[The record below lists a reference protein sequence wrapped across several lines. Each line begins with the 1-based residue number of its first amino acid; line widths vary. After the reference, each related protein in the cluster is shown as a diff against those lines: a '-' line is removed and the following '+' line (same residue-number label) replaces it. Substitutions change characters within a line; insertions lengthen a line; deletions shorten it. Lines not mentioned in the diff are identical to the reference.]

1 MARRSNGRGDPG
13 HGGGRRA
20 LMRDQV
26 GAATRVRVSEFQ
38 PAVKLEPTE
47 FRSFDPWLT
56 SDRRFLSV
64 LAENVAGRYEELAPR
79 KRAMKAQDR
88 ANVEIIVKTLL
99 ANIAFGVATGK
110 DRPNVLVSLR
120 APKRKLSRYDRR
132 GFALLPRILE
142 VLSSQ
147 GALIELRKSNQ
158 RGIASSFSP
167 CPSLASDIKRFRW
180 RPEHFSW
187 ESGTETIRL
196 SVTHRNFAT
205 RSKTVELVDYID
217 TAETRLYREQMDVIN
232 ASLRKS
238 KISFVDDGGPP
249 VLTTHRDLVRHFKAL
264 DPREQRF
271 DLNGR
276 LFGGWWQE
284 LPSGRRTAIRIN
296 GERVAD
302 LDFASA
308 FLRLAYCEVG
318 AKAPEG
324 DLYSRIPG
332 VNVDRYRDGLKQI
345 ISAMLF
351 RESPLVRIPSEL
363 KDSLPRHLTGAS
375 IREAVFAAYPELSGL
390 FERGAGLRL
399 MFRESQILVR
409 ALLKLAEMDTCG
421 LGMHDGIMAP
431 RSKTELAKAAMTEA
445 SEEILGVRLP
455 IVLKELQ

>member
-1 MARRSNGRGDPG
+1 
-13 HGGGRRA
+13 
-20 LMRDQV
+20 MRDQA
-26 GAATRVRVSEFQ
+26 GAAYCVRVSEFQ

-64 LAENVAGRYEELAPR
+64 LAENVAGRYEELVPR

-88 ANVEIIVKTLL
+88 DNVEMILKALL
-99 ANIAFGVATGK
+99 ANIAFGVATGN

-158 RGIASSFSP
+158 RGIASSISP
-167 CPSLASDIKRFRW
+167 SASLVSDIKRFRW

-187 ESGTETIRL
+187 EPGTETIRL
-196 SVTHRNFAT
+196 SITHRNFAT
-205 RSKTVELVDYID
+205 RTKTVELIDYTD
-217 TAETRLYREQMDVIN
+217 TAETRVFREQMALIN
-232 ASLRKS
+232 ASLRNS

-264 DPREQRF
+264 DAAEQRF

-284 LPSGRRTAIRIN
+284 LPSSRRSAIRIR

-308 FLRLAYCEVG
+308 FLRLAYCEAG

-324 DLYSRIPG
+324 DLYSRIPV
-332 VNVDRYRDGLKQI
+332 VNAELYREGLKQI

-351 RESPLVRIPSEL
+351 RESPLIRIPSEL
-363 KDSLPRHLTGAS
+363 KDSLPRDATGAT
-375 IREAVFAAYPELSGL
+375 IREAVFAAYPELGGI

-409 ALLKLAEMDTCG
+409 ALLKLAEMGTCG
-421 LGMHDGIMAP
+421 LGMHDGIMVP
-431 RSKTELAKAAMTEA
+431 RSQIEAAKAAMTEA
-445 SEEILGVRLP
+445 SEEVLGVRLP
-455 IVLKELQ
+455 IILKALH